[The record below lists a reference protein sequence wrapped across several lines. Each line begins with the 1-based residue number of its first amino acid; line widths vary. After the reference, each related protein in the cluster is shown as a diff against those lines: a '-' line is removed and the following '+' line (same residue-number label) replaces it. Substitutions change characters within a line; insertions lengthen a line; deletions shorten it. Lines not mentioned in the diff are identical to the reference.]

1 MRWLLPLRLANQPL
15 RGGLQ
20 LFQLQLQLFGP
31 GVLLDLMRLP
41 GGADELAFPRWTLF
55 KNCRSYRKD
64 ERHFLV
70 CSLQYFALIGHW
82 SGGCKNK
89 NISKMSLLPQWS
101 VATSTIIDHPQVYQ
115 APLSP
120 NAETQSA
127 PTKRHKKL
135 FHSCTLYHNHWEQK
149 GAKNCWIPNQK
160 HQPLTTMSDRLTML
174 ASLTFQVLFVCLFN
188 LLQWL
193 SFKHA
198 SHHMKSQT
206 GVKKTSFATTWFNL
220 TISVVKLT
228 TWLTGKF
235 YHLVKLDMNAIGRTI
250 NLN

>member
-1 MRWLLPLRLANQPL
+1 MSW
-15 RGGLQ
+15 
-20 LFQLQLQLFGP
+20 LFQGELFSKFADLTGKMKDTFSSALCNTLLSLATDTVDVRTRTYQRCHSNGQL
-31 GVLLDLMRLP
+31 
-41 GGADELAFPRWTLF
+41 
-55 KNCRSYRKD
+55 
-64 ERHFLV
+64 
-70 CSLQYFALIGHW
+70 
-82 SGGCKNK
+82 
-89 NISKMSLLPQWS
+89 
-101 VATSTIIDHPQVYQ
+101 ATSTIIDHPQVYQ

-228 TWLTGKF
+228 TWFNWEILPLGQ
-235 YHLVKLDMNAIGRTI
+235 IGYECHR
-250 NLN
+250 